1 MGFLDKVKEKAQAGL
16 EKGQDVAKG
25 QQLKHELKKLEGEL
39 DAAYVALGRAAHAH
53 HKSGSLATA
62 DLSAE
67 SQAVTDA
74 EAARDAKQAEIT
86 ALGEDDDETPSTNGS
101 PEA

>member
-16 EKGQDVAKG
+16 EKGQDVAKT
-25 QQLKHELKKLEGEL
+25 QQLKHELKKLDAEL

-53 HKSGSLATA
+53 HRSGSLGTA

-67 SQAVTDA
+67 TQAVNDA
-74 EAARDAKQAEIT
+74 EAARDAKQAEIA
-86 ALGEDDDETPSTNGS
+86 ALGEEEEPSTNGT